1 MGGCA
6 AVRRRH
12 TRGGGTKVPPASCE
26 SPPLP
31 SGRAARARVSPA
43 LPLPPIFGD
52 TVSKISATPRGGRT
66 LRARIP
72 VPGRSV
78 AFTET
83 TGEGLTSPAPPPPG
97 SGAKLSRRDVIANK
111 FFHRMWTNLFAVA
124 GSCEL
129 PPAGVIDKRGSRPPL
144 ARSAAA
150 QAANMQVSDMRMVNS
165 RQRCHPSGAHCAP
178 AETALR
184 YILHRERKV
193 LSKCPDLSWKAARSA
208 RFFPAA

>member
-26 SPPLP
+26 SSPLP

-52 TVSKISATPRGGRT
+52 TVSKISATPRGGRA

-97 SGAKLSRRDVIANK
+97 SGAKPSRRDVIANK

-129 PPAGVIDKRGSRPPL
+129 PPVGVIGKRGSRPPSCPQCGR
-144 ARSAAA
+144 AGREYAGKRYAYGQFASAL
-150 QAANMQVSDMRMVNS
+150 
-165 RQRCHPSGAHCAP
+165 PSLGR
-178 AETALR
+178 ALR
-184 YILHRERKV
+184 PCGKPRYGIFYTEKER
-193 LSKCPDLSWKAARSA
+193 
-208 RFFPAA
+208 F